1 MAGVPVKSYNTN
13 LTGFRS
19 LLDAVSVANFHYE
32 IS

>member
-13 LTGFRS
+13 LTRFRS
-19 LLDAVSVANFHYE
+19 FLDAVSVMNFHYE